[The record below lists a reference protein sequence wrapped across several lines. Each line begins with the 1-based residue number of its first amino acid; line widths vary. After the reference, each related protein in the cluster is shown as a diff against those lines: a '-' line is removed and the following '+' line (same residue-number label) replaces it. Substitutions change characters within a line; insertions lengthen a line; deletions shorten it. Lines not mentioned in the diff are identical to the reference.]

1 MDNTFNTHRNHPLI
15 ERQQTYVLEKKNLAI
30 HSEDRDY
37 TQFPNSNKFS
47 IDIGEAM
54 TNVESVRLVSYAF
67 PNNCYNIST
76 SYQNTKL
83 SYSYERE
90 YMFDTSSI
98 PLIAPAISQN
108 NPEAGGTPGGTV
120 AAGVADYRLGMFQ
133 CVLEQIFP
141 GIIRPFRSGGA
152 GNPVVAP
159 DDTYFGGQILIDW
172 AAGERGMIYTTQT
185 TNSVPPH
192 PTLTE
197 PQPNFGSLGLPETVD
212 VLYENLANEWI
223 SIKPSLPFRNPN
235 NLTTST
241 VWPTYMDE
249 WNINE
254 PVPENDWT
262 GRFKICF
269 ILKNRIIT
277 LPEGAYS
284 PDDLANVI
292 QNKLNEQIE
301 SYANTLGHQFVATG
315 IDNTVDV
322 NTLARTRRPAFTNP
336 AGVII
341 IPSAF
346 TVPYNI
352 PGGLSPW
359 NNDNNRQFKPIIVF
373 YNSTTNNLN
382 IGASEGSFSLEADKE
397 IKYNFDK
404 CSPNKFMFSQYT
416 KWGLPYYMGFNKKPY
431 DTFDINIDNDIILND
446 EGEGVVDFPRDI
458 CGNIINN
465 IFLSQLNGLILYTN
479 SSDNWIEPTG
489 KGTFNF
495 YLQGSVTPNPTYNN
509 FNRTISILSSPNNV
523 NLMGEDCIYMEME
536 KFNNI
541 NEIYPFSER
550 TNTMYNCD
558 YGHKSDSAFAIIPL
572 TQTPFGTELGNR
584 RSINTNVFMSEPP
597 IKNVNRLEFKFR
609 YHDGRLVDFKN
620 LPFSFVLEFNM
631 LREEQQRNKIIRIPH
646 LY

>member
-15 ERQQTYVLEKKNLAI
+15 QRQQTYVLEKKNLAI

-37 TQFPNSNKFS
+37 TQFPNSNKFA
-47 IDIGEAM
+47 IDIGESM

-90 YMFDTSSI
+90 YTFDASSI
-98 PLIAPAISQN
+98 PPIAPAISQN
-108 NPEAGGTPGGTV
+108 NPQAGGTPGGIV
-120 AAGVADYRLGMFQ
+120 ATGGADYRLGMFQ
-133 CVLEQIFP
+133 CVLEQLFP
-141 GIIRPFRSGGA
+141 GIIRPFRSGGP

-159 DDTYFGGQILIDW
+159 DDNYFNGQHLIDW

-197 PQPNFGSLGLPETVD
+197 PQPNFGLLGLPESVD
-212 VLYENLANEWI
+212 VFYENLANEWI
-223 SIKPSLPFRNPN
+223 SIKPSLPFLDPAPA
-235 NLTTST
+235 ST
-241 VWPTYMDE
+241 NWPDFINE
-249 WNINE
+249 WNKDE

-284 PDDLANVI
+284 PDNLANVI

-322 NTLARTRRPAFTNP
+322 NTLARTRRPAFINA
-336 AGVII
+336 AGVVIQ
-341 IPSAF
+341 PSAF
-346 TVPYNI
+346 TVPYSNPI
-352 PGGLSPW
+352 SPW
-359 NNDNNRQFKPIIVF
+359 NNDLIRQFKPMVVL
-373 YNSTTNNLN
+373 YNPTTNNLI
-382 IGASEGSFSLEADKE
+382 IGASEGSFSLEANRE
-397 IKYNFDK
+397 IKYSFEK
-404 CSPNKFMFSQYT
+404 CSPNKYMFSQYT
-416 KWGLPYYMGFNKKPY
+416 KWGLPYYMGFNKQPY
-431 DTFDINIDNDIILND
+431 DSFDINLDTDIILND
-446 EGEGVVDFPRDI
+446 EGDGTLDFPLDI
-458 CGNIINN
+458 CGNVINN
-465 IFLSQLNGLILYTN
+465 IFLSGLNGLILYTN

-495 YLQGSVTPNPTYNN
+495 YLQGSITPNPTYNN
-509 FNRTISILSSPNNV
+509 FNRTLSILSSPNNV
-523 NLMGEDCIYMEME
+523 NVMGEDCIYMEME

-584 RSINTNVFMSEPP
+584 TSINTNVFISEPP
-597 IKNVNRLEFKFR
+597 IKNINRLEFKFR

-646 LY
+646 LYQI